1 MEHVTIT
8 QEDGQQVHLTAEK
21 GYLLRSKKTGRE
33 YEEISTLDVK
43 RWEVVEKTDSI
54 KRKAVAPKPRNVRHA
69 VNPARE

>member
-8 QEDGQQVHLTAEK
+8 PEAGQQVHLTAEK

-33 YEEISTLDVK
+33 YTEISTLDMK
-43 RWEVVEKTDSI
+43 RWEVVENPDST

-69 VNPARE
+69 VNPAHE